1 MEFWSL
7 FTPYSC
13 LPAGSIYL
21 LVITSPERKAR
32 VEKLLLP
39 SACTLS
45 HYPSCSW
52 RLGKL
57 SLQWLVSMCG
67 FQYSTAPKY
76 LYLPYS
82 PLKGWS
88 YRPILLLERYVKY
101 TSGSSRI
108 CTLSRVERFW
118 VEEWQ
123 DKNCIWRGLRE
134 GLQKRRKWKTK
145 RSVTGQLAFHAASFP
160 CGHYTANMSTIFS
173 ILLENNYSLKL
184 ILFQFFNSN
193 ESHQFIWKI
202 FWKTVLYF
210 WR

>member
-32 VEKLLLP
+32 VGKLLLP
-39 SACTLS
+39 SFCTPS

-52 RLGKL
+52 RLRKL

-88 YRPILLLERYVKY
+88 SRPILLLERYVKY

-123 DKNCIWRGLRE
+123 DKKLYLKRI
-134 GLQKRRKWKTK
+134 KRRIAEEEEMKDKEISH
-145 RSVTGQLAFHAASFP
+145 RPAGIPCSQLPLWTLTLQTCQPFSAFYLKIIIRWNWF
-160 CGHYTANMSTIFS
+160 YFNFST
-173 ILLENNYSLKL
+173 
-184 ILFQFFNSN
+184 N

-202 FWKTVLYF
+202 FWKTVL
-210 WR
+210 